1 MQSKATTIEQYLSE
15 LPEERRAA
23 IATVRHVIL
32 KNLDKDYEEGMQ
44 YGMIGYYVPHR
55 IYPAGYHTDPK
66 QPLPYVCLASQK
78 EHMSLYMMP
87 IYGEG
92 TEESWFRNE
101 WAKTGK
107 KLDMGKSCIR
117 FKHLEDLALNV
128 IGEAIRRSPV
138 KRHIE
143 FYESVIKN
151 SRSKTSKQT
160 PAKPTGKPA
169 SKAASHGKAKANSA
183 KTNSA
188 KTSAAKASATKPAKG
203 KTAAAKSTAS
213 KTSKPVAAKK
223 PTQKGATKPV
233 AKVVTKTATPKKNAK
248 KR

>member
-1 MQSKATTIEQYLSE
+1 MQSKATTVDQYLSE
-15 LPEERRAA
+15 LPEDRRAA
-23 IATVRHVIL
+23 IAVVRHVIL

-87 IYGEG
+87 VYGEG
-92 TEESWFRNE
+92 VNEKWFRDE

-117 FKHLEDLALNV
+117 FKHLEDLALSV
-128 IGEAIRRSPV
+128 IGEAVRRSPV
-138 KRHIE
+138 TKHIE
-143 FYESVIKN
+143 YYESVIKN
-151 SRSKTSKQT
+151 SRKKTSTQI
-160 PAKPTGKPA
+160 PAKPAEKQAG
-169 SKAASHGKAKANSA
+169 KAASHGKAKANSA
-183 KTNSA
+183 K
-188 KTSAAKASATKPAKG
+188 ASATKPAKG
-203 KTAAAKSTAS
+203 KTVAAKSTAGKTT
-213 KTSKPVAAKK
+213 KTSKPVAAKQ
-223 PTQKGATKPV
+223 PTKKGTTKSV
-233 AKVVTKTATPKKNAK
+233 AKVVTKKAAPKKKTK